1 MAEEGIDCGGDED
14 PLLLLLLLLC
24 NPPWYNEL

>member
-14 PLLLLLLLLC
+14 PLLLLLLLC